1 MTDRLPKTLVIIDTV
16 KQKIGFRHVELVQ
29 RPLVDAPGSSFFF
42 EVNGVP
48 MFIGG
53 RLFDPLL
60 APWTYKMGF
69 RV

>member
-1 MTDRLPKTLVIIDTV
+1 MTNRLPKTLVIIDTV

-53 RLFDPLL
+53 RLFDILFGAMDL
-60 APWTYKMGF
+60 QNGF
-69 RV
+69 